1 MTKLGYYRAHEE
13 EELNLQAEE
22 ALINADCDDIMIEPF
37 GYESGKAQYKVL
49 SETIQN
55 LHAGDVICI
64 YDVVDLQKSVIQ
76 LSAFF
81 KEVERNDLQ
90 VEILNLGITG
100 ISMEKYIELI
110 HNLANMEKN
119 LIRRRTSQGLK
130 KARTEGRVGGRPRV
144 SQETIDRIQFLYDTD
159 KYSLREIAEQCGIS
173 LGTAY
178 KYVQLH

>member
-1 MTKLGYYRAHEE
+1 MKFGYYREKDQDD
-13 EELNLQAEE
+13 LNLAAEE
-22 ALINADCDDIMIEPF
+22 QLIQADCDEIAVEPF
-37 GYESGKAQYKVL
+37 GYDSGKEQYRVL
-49 SETIQN
+49 KETIGQ
-55 LHAGDVICI
+55 LKADDTLCIADV
-64 YDVVDLQKSVIQ
+64 YDLQKSVIQ

-81 KEVERNDLQ
+81 HEIERNDLQ
-90 VEILNLGITG
+90 VEFLNRSVPEIPLAQ
-100 ISMEKYIELI
+100 YIELV
-110 HNLANMEKN
+110 HSLATMEKK

-130 KARTEGRVGGRPRV
+130 KARSEGRVGGRPRV